1 MSMALRDRLSTLD
14 HGSHLCLV
22 YTTAAEQMHAAV
34 PFIAGGI
41 ARGECCT
48 YIVDEHTAAEMRD
61 LLRAGGVDVD
71 AEVERGALVI
81 ASQRDTYLRGG
92 GFDPQAMIEFLRD
105 SEADA
110 LARGH
115 TGLRVTGEMTWA
127 LGSETS
133 ADRLIEYEAL
143 LNRYFPT
150 SRALA
155 ICQYNRDRFSPEVVC
170 DVLRTHPIVILG
182 DQICPN
188 LYYEPPELVLDG
200 VGAAERVDWMIGQ
213 LQRARAVEEALEQ
226 SNRVLAEANR
236 AKSDF
241 LAVVSHELR
250 TPLNAIIG
258 YESLLSNGISG
269 PITDEQR
276 TQLQRI
282 RASAS
287 HLRHLIDEV
296 LSVSRLD
303 GRSAELAL
311 EPVDVTEALSDAAAY
326 AEPLATEK
334 GLAFRLEPPRDRLT
348 VTADRHKLHQLLVHV
363 LSNAVKFT
371 EHGEVALGARRAGAR
386 VEFEVRDTGIGID
399 AANHERIFDPF
410 WQVAQGTT
418 RTAGGVGLG
427 LHMARRLARMMGS
440 EIAVQSALAAGASF
454 TLLLPESG
462 QDDAP
467 AGDDRAAL
475 TLPV

>member
-1 MSMALRDRLSTLD
+1 MSMALRDRLATLD

-22 YTTAAEQMHAAV
+22 YTSAAEQMRAAV
-34 PFIAGGI
+34 PFIAGGL

-48 YIVDEHTAAEMRD
+48 YIVDEHTAAEMRE
-61 LLRAGGVDVD
+61 LLGTGGVDVD

-81 ASQRDTYLRGG
+81 ASQRETYLRGG
-92 GFDPQAMIEFLRD
+92 GFDPQAMIEFLRG

-110 LARGH
+110 LARGY

-133 ADRLIEYEAL
+133 PHELIEYEAL

-155 ICQYNRDRFSPEVVC
+155 ICQYNRDRFSPEIVR
-170 DVLRTHPIVILG
+170 DVLRTHPLVILG
-182 DQICPN
+182 EQVCTN

-200 VGAAERVDWMIGQ
+200 VGAGQRVDWMIQQ

-226 SNRVLAEANR
+226 SNHVLAEANR

-241 LAVVSHELR
+241 LALMSHELR

-269 PITDEQR
+269 PITEEQR
-276 TQLQRI
+276 RQLERI

-303 GRSAELAL
+303 GRSTELAL
-311 EPVDVTEALSDAAAY
+311 EPVVVADALSDAAAY

-334 GLAFRLEPPRDRLT
+334 GLAFRVELRGDRLA
-348 VTADRHKLHQLLVHV
+348 VVADRRKLHQLLAHL

-371 EHGEVALGARRAGAR
+371 DHGEVALCARRAGAG
-386 VEFEVRDTGIGID
+386 VELEVRDTGIGID
-399 AANHERIFDPF
+399 AVNHERIFDPF

-440 EIAVQSALAAGASF
+440 DITVDSATAAGSVF
-454 TLLLPESG
+454 TLSLPEPVVDGS
-462 QDDAP
+462 QT
-467 AGDDRAAL
+467 GDDPAPL
-475 TLPV
+475 SVPI